1 MPNDNKLR
9 GLWLHFDEVREV
21 ECELCLEY
29 ESAMMAGMVGANV
42 PRDAIINAALYDP
55 DNCPFCSG
63 TGVKRVRVW
72 GKVEVG
78 FWFGKTEEDIPVI
91 IARVRWWKDDKG
103 SLEWYWEDGKD
114 EGLIWDKIIP
124 DLITAFLAKT
134 LPGAVA
140 DHISK
145 EDV

>member
-29 ESAMMAGMVGANV
+29 ESAMMAGTVGANV

-55 DNCPFCSG
+55 DNCPICSG

-72 GKVEVG
+72 GMVEVARAMDESG
-78 FWFGKTEEDIPVI
+78 MQPRCLLRPKWMQAAFETEEQVI
-91 IARVRWWKDDKG
+91 R
-103 SLEWYWEDGKD
+103 LT
-114 EGLIWDKIIP
+114 
-124 DLITAFLAKT
+124 ITAFLAKT
-134 LPGAVA
+134 LPGDVA
-140 DHISK
+140 DNIEQ